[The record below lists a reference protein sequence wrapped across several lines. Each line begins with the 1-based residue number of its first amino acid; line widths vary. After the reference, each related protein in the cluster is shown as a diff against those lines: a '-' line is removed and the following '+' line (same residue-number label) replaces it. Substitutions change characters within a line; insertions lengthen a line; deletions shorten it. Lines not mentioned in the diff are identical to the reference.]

1 MVSNQIFYKKW
12 SKALIHKDY
21 TFKETIKNLNLTALQ
36 ICFIVN
42 KKNQL
47 IGSITD
53 GDIRRAILKGCL
65 LNDKI
70 AKYVNYKPKKTY
82 SKLSVVDKINILNKY
97 KLSNIPV
104 VNKKNQIVDII
115 SWNDVNQKHKDLN
128 VPIIFLVG
136 GKGSRLKP
144 LTNTIPKP
152 MIKLKG
158 VPILERLVL
167 KAKSEGFK
175 NFYFITNYLENKIIN
190 YFLDGKKL
198 GVNITYIREK
208 KPLGT
213 AGGLG
218 CVNLKYKKILVSNG
232 DVLTDI
238 NFKNL
243 IAYHDSNNND
253 LTVGVKNIKISNPY
267 GVFKLKKRGQINTF
281 VEKPIENHFISAGVY
296 VLNGNLLKL
305 IKKNKYL
312 DMPQLITLLMKK
324 KYKIKACPI
333 HEDWVDIGTHEN
345 LNKLLK

>member
-1 MVSNQIFYKKW
+1 
-12 SKALIHKDY
+12 
-21 TFKETIKNLNLTALQ
+21 
-36 ICFIVN
+36 
-42 KKNQL
+42 
-47 IGSITD
+47 
-53 GDIRRAILKGCL
+53 
-65 LNDKI
+65 
-70 AKYVNYKPKKTY
+70 
-82 SKLSVVDKINILNKY
+82 
-97 KLSNIPV
+97 
-104 VNKKNQIVDII
+104 
-115 SWNDVNQKHKDLN
+115 
-128 VPIIFLVG
+128 
-136 GKGSRLKP
+136 
-144 LTNTIPKP
+144 

-190 YFLDGKKL
+190 YFQDGKKL

-253 LTVGVKNIKISNPY
+253 LTIGVKNIKISNPY
-267 GVFKLKKRGQINTF
+267 GVFKLKKRGEINTF

>member
-12 SKALIHKDY
+12 SKALIHKDC

-53 GDIRRAILKGCL
+53 GDIRRAILKGCS

-70 AKYVNYKPKKTY
+70 TKYVNYKPKKTY
-82 SKLSVVDKINILNKY
+82 SKLSVIDKINILNKY

-104 VNKKNQIVDII
+104 INKKNQIVDLI
-115 SWNDVNQKHKDLN
+115 SWNDLNQKHNDLN

-136 GKGSRLKP
+136 GKGSRLAP
-144 LTNTIPKP
+144 LTNRTPKP

-158 VPILERLVL
+158 VPILEKLLL

-175 NFYFITNYLENKIIN
+175 NFYFITNHLENKIIN
-190 YFLDGKKL
+190 YFKDGKKL

-218 CVNLKYKKILVSNG
+218 LVNLNYKKILISNG

-243 IAYHDSNNND
+243 IAYHDSSNND
-253 LTVGVKNIKISNPY
+253 LTVGVKKIKISNPY
-267 GVFKLKKRGQINTF
+267 GVFKLKTEGKINSF
-281 VEKPIENHFISAGVY
+281 IEKPVESHFINAGVY
-296 VLNGNLLKL
+296 VLNTTLLKL

-312 DMPQLITLLMKK
+312 DMSQLITLVMKK
-324 KYKIKACPI
+324 KYKVNACPI
-333 HEDWVDIGTHEN
+333 HENWVDIGTYEN
-345 LNKLLK
+345 LNKLL

>member
-1 MVSNQIFYKKW
+1 MVANKIFYKKW
-12 SKALIHKDY
+12 SKSLISKDY

-36 ICFIVN
+36 ICFVVN
-42 KKNQL
+42 KKKKL

-53 GDIRRAILKGCL
+53 GDIRRAILNGSS

-70 AKYVNYKPKKTY
+70 IKYVNYKPKKIY
-82 SKLSVVDKINILNKY
+82 IKPSVADQINILNKY
-97 KLSNIPV
+97 NLLSIPV
-104 VNKKNQIVDII
+104 VSKKGKIVDMV
-115 SWNDVNQKHKDLN
+115 SLHQLSYQNNYLN
-128 VPIIFLVG
+128 IPIIFLVG

-144 LTNTIPKP
+144 LTNTTPKP

-267 GVFKLKKRGQINTF
+267 GVFKLKKRGEINTF